1 MSRRLWSAASVMA
14 LALVSTPAWASTPP
28 PQDDQ
33 IDIDEIVVSGMRV
46 RQGGTQDINHFRGEA
61 SSNRMPMPDTLTP
74 EGLMG
79 GYDLQIPGKEAC
91 ARVLCV
97 TGEAMRAELPLS
109 PADKI
114 LVGVGF
120 DSGVDAATW
129 KRAPLNLVAV
139 VDKSGSMQGS
149 PLMRVRE
156 SLHQIVE
163 QLRPGDQIS
172 IVLYG
177 DRSYRHLEPTVIG
190 DKRAA
195 IRLAIDAIES
205 AGSTNMEAGLKVGY
219 ETALASKAGFK
230 GVTRVMLFTDEQP
243 NVGRTDAESFM
254 GMAREASRQGVG
266 LTTIG
271 VGTQFDAPLATKVSS
286 VRGGNLYFLRDKA
299 DVESVFAA
307 KLDTMVSELA
317 YDLTLSVKARPG
329 YRISGV
335 YGVPGD
341 ELKSRPDGSVSMT
354 VPTAFLSTEGGGLFV
369 ALAKDRDGAF
379 LPEPSLAPGERL
391 LDVDLSYTVAADGTQ
406 ATQALAVAAPSG
418 QVSDGMKLGHLLLD
432 EFQSLQRAATL
443 HHKESDEEGAYQVLR
458 GFDGRLKA
466 QSDPRLEPERKL
478 VSDML
483 TRAAFLAGYASEG
496 RAEGPTGL
504 LGAWTVARVDGQGQ
518 IDVKRGDRLRFDED
532 ELVVT
537 RRSRGALKADEPELY
552 EANENQLSLPESE
565 LVFDYRVAEDGA
577 LILTHERL
585 DLRVVL
591 KRAPRTVETATAG

>member
-1 MSRRLWSAASVMA
+1 MSRRLWSAASI
-14 LALVSTPAWASTPP
+14 LALSLVSAPAFAQTPP
-28 PQDDQ
+28 PQDEQDVH
-33 IDIDEIVVSGMRV
+33 EVVVTSMRV
-46 RQGGTQDINHFRGEA
+46 RQGGAQDINHFRGEA
-61 SSNRMPMPDTLTP
+61 AASRMPMPDTLTP

-91 ARVLCV
+91 ARVLCL

-109 PADKI
+109 PADKM
-114 LVGVGF
+114 LVGLGF
-120 DSGVDAATW
+120 NSSIDAATW

-139 VDKSGSMQGS
+139 VDKSGSMQGG

-156 SLHQIVE
+156 SLHQILE
-163 QLRPGDQIS
+163 QLRPGDQLS

-219 ETALASKAGFK
+219 ETAFATRDAFN

-254 GMAREASRQGVG
+254 GMAKEASRKGVG

-299 DVESVFAA
+299 DVESVFSA

-317 YDLTLSVKARPG
+317 YDLTLTVKARPG

-341 ELKSRPDGSVSMT
+341 ELKAGPDGAVSMT

-369 ALAKDRDGAF
+369 SLAKAQGAAF
-379 LPEPSLAPGERL
+379 LPEPVLTKGERL
-391 LDVDLSYTVAADGTQ
+391 LDVDLRYVVAADGTEARQ
-406 ATQALAVAAPSG
+406 ILAVAAPTDNASEG
-418 QVSDGMKLGHLLLD
+418 LRLAHVLLD
-432 EFQSLQRAATL
+432 EFQSLHRAATL
-443 HHKESDEEGAYQVLR
+443 HHRDGDEEGTYQVLR

-466 QSDPRLEPERKL
+466 QADPRLEPERKL
-478 VSDML
+478 VAEML
-483 TRAAFLAGYASEG
+483 TRAAFLAGYAGEA
-496 RAEGPTGL
+496 RAEGPVNL
-504 LGAWTVARVDGQGQ
+504 LGSWTVARIDGDGQ
-518 IDVKRGDRLRFDED
+518 IDVRRGDQLRFSDD
-532 ELVVT
+532 ELVVS
-537 RRSRGALKADEPELY
+537 RRKRGAFTADEPEDY
-552 EANENQLSLPESE
+552 EANEDQLALPESD
-565 LVFDYRVAEDGA
+565 LVFDYRVAKDGS
-577 LILTHERL
+577 LVLKHDRL
-585 DLRVVL
+585 DLRLVL
-591 KRAPRTVETATAG
+591 KRTPRTVETASAG